1 MNYQDIAK
9 MARHGVIQSDEA
21 EYMIV
26 FLNYTKIFSYSKW
39 VLLRSTTIRKIL
51 SGHIKQTDS
60 PIINTFTLSNNIS
73 RRSMEF
79 ITPPPPIKTD
89 DEEDDD
95 EDEDEEYDNEANVY
109 DPDYHHN
116 NNNNNHA
123 NYEEYEDENDDR
135 YHLHSDDEDNYEYSH
150 I

>member
-95 EDEDEEYDNEANVY
+95 EEYDNEANVY
-109 DPDYHHN
+109 DPDYH
-116 NNNNNHA
+116 NNNNHA